1 MAVGI
6 NYDTGGP
13 VHTPRPY
20 PTVTSLFDSGCE
32 NISTQ
37 SVRVCFSLLLHIN
50 SSYIFRIL
58 LNRAHHNADIFFV
71 TGMMDKLRS
80 RRAEEEEMSLNILIV
95 DDSAVIRAM
104 ILKTLR
110 MAGIP
115 LAEVYQAANGQEG
128 LDSLEANWIDLIF
141 ADIHMPVMNGEEMIN
156 KIREQP
162 EWEELP
168 IIVVSTEGSAT
179 RIERLQQK
187 GACFVHKPFTPE
199 IVQSVIK
206 EITGVSHEQTA

>member
-1 MAVGI
+1 
-6 NYDTGGP
+6 
-13 VHTPRPY
+13 
-20 PTVTSLFDSGCE
+20 
-32 NISTQ
+32 
-37 SVRVCFSLLLHIN
+37 
-50 SSYIFRIL
+50 
-58 LNRAHHNADIFFV
+58 
-71 TGMMDKLRS
+71 
-80 RRAEEEEMSLNILIV
+80 MSLNILIV
-95 DDSAVIRAM
+95 DDSAVVRAM

-115 LAEVYQAANGQEG
+115 LGEVYQAADGQQG
-128 LDSLEANWIDLIF
+128 LDSLEANWIDLVF
-141 ADIHMPVMNGEEMIN
+141 ADINMPVMNGEEMIN

-187 GACFVHKPFTPE
+187 GASFVHKPFTPE